1 MIDLGSKVKDMIT
14 GFTGIAIARTEWLYG
29 CTRIVIESQELK
41 DGKPVAPSWF
51 DEQRVEEITPV
62 DETKIPVSK
71 PRCGVGIQLGNKV
84 KDSITG
90 FAGVAVAKT
99 IWISGN
105 VTIQIEAT
113 ALEKSEPIDGHAFE
127 YERIELVEE
136 AKPPM
141 SAKSDPSK
149 PGGPQKDPVQRNTV
163 AIK

>member
-1 MIDLGSKVKDMIT
+1 MRVAFIFSDKRLTRFMQDADL
-14 GFTGIAIARTEWLYG
+14 F
-29 CTRIVIESQELK
+29 
-41 DGKPVAPSWF
+41 
-51 DEQRVEEITPV
+51 
-62 DETKIPVSK
+62 
-71 PRCGVGIQLGNKV
+71 GNKV

-127 YERIELVEE
+127 YERVELVEE
-136 AKPPM
+136 SKPPM